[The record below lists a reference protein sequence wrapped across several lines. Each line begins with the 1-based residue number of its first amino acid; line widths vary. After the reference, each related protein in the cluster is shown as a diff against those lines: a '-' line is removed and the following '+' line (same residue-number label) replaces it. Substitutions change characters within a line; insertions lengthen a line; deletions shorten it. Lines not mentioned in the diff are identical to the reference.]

1 MRLAIALL
9 LSVPA
14 LAGPSPTGDETAADA
29 STLNGRVLCGYQG
42 WFRCPGDPAGQGWRH
57 WSREADRITPATL
70 TFDLWPDM
78 SELGDDER
86 YPAPG
91 FTTRDGHP
99 ATLFS
104 SANPRTVGR
113 HFDWMR
119 AHGID
124 GVLLQRFLVHVEDP
138 SFDAVLDHAR
148 AAAARTGRVYAIAY
162 DLTGFPPERLV
173 ETLAADWRRLVA
185 ERRVTDDDRYLRH
198 GGRPVVMVWGFFP
211 DRFDAALA
219 HRIVDVFG
227 EGDRRGVTLVGG
239 VPWWWRTVQDR
250 EWARAY
256 RRFDV
261 ISPWNV
267 GNVTIEDGR
276 KLAATA
282 YWKADL
288 DETRRLGIAYLPVIY
303 PGFSWTNLMGERAAE
318 QAIPRLGGRF
328 LWRQF
333 TTAADL
339 GIDMAY
345 VAMFDEVDEGT
356 AIFKVTNDPPTPGRF
371 ATCEGL
377 PTDWYLRLAGE
388 GTKLLRGQR
397 RDRALPTP

>member
-9 LSVPA
+9 LSAPAFSVP
-14 LAGPSPTGDETAADA
+14 GPTGDQGAVNA

-57 WSREADRITPATL
+57 WSREGDRIAPSTL

-78 SELGDDER
+78 SELDDDER

-91 FTTRDGHP
+91 FTTRDGQP

-124 GVLLQRFLVHVEDP
+124 GVLLQRFLVNADDP
-138 SFDAVLDHAR
+138 SFDAVMDHAR
-148 AAAARTGRVYAIAY
+148 GAAARTGRVYAIAY
-162 DLTGFPPERLV
+162 DLTGFPPERVV

-219 HRIVDVFG
+219 HRIVDIFG
-227 EGDRRGVTLVGG
+227 EDDRRGVTLVGG
-239 VPWWWRTVQDR
+239 VPWWWRTVGDR

-267 GNVTIEDGR
+267 GNVTVEDGR

-288 DETRRLGIAYLPVIY
+288 DETRRLGIDYLPVIY
-303 PGFSWTNLMGERAAE
+303 PGFSWTNLMGERAAD
-318 QAIPRLGGRF
+318 QSIPRLGGRF
-328 LWRQF
+328 FWRQL

-356 AIFKVTNDPPTPGRF
+356 AILPVTNEPPTPGRF
-371 ATCEGL
+371 ATYEGL
-377 PTDWYLRLAGE
+377 PPDWYLRLTGE
-388 GTKLLRGQR
+388 GTRLLRGER
-397 RDRALPTP
+397 HERAIPTP